1 MQIVFKHSD
10 VADAILGYF
19 NDKKVPLGIKNISKH
34 TGYSSKQVLAF
45 CLEAESKHPTILRR
59 VTPLE
64 VGSNKFSP
72 SLPIVVKRKDRK
84 HGGLINDIDV
94 LTGSVPSKALRRF
107 RRQQLHVFALA

>member
-1 MQIVFKHSD
+1 MQIVFKYPD
-10 VADAILGYF
+10 VADKILGYF
-19 NDKKVPLGIKNISKH
+19 GDKKVPLGIKNISKN
-34 TGYSSKQVLAF
+34 TNFSIKQVRAF
-45 CLEAESKHPTILRR
+45 CLEAESKSPPLLRR
-59 VTPLE
+59 VTPTE
-64 VGSNKFSP
+64 VGSNKFPP

>member
-1 MQIVFKHSD
+1 MQIVFKYPD
-10 VADAILGYF
+10 VADKILGYF
-19 NDKKVPLGIKNISKH
+19 GDKKVPLGIKNISKN
-34 TGYSSKQVLAF
+34 TNFSMKQVRAF
-45 CLEAESKHPTILRR
+45 CLEAESKSHLRR
-59 VTPLE
+59 VTPMD

-94 LTGSVPSKALRRF
+94 LTGKVPSKALNRF

>member
-19 NDKKVPLGIKNISKH
+19 NDKKVPLGIKNISKN
-34 TGYSSKQVLAF
+34 TNISMKQVRAF
-45 CLEAESKHPTILRR
+45 CLEAESKSPPVLRR
-59 VTPLE
+59 VTPTE

-94 LTGSVPSKALRRF
+94 LTGSVPSKALSRF
-107 RRQQLHVFALA
+107 RRQQLHVFTLA